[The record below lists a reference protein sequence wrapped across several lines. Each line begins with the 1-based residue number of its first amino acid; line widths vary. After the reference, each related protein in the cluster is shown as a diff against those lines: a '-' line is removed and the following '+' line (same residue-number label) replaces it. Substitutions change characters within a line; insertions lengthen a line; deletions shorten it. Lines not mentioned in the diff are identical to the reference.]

1 MIKTMPE
8 RNLCLQGNIYSTTR
22 RKPLIKDLTNLVLRF
37 SRSVGTGRRESGNK
51 VAILPSESLS
61 VLDCLTWLREL

>member
-1 MIKTMPE
+1 MRIHFLSGVFVAVTVVVVVV
-8 RNLCLQGNIYSTTR
+8 
-22 RKPLIKDLTNLVLRF
+22 VLRF

-61 VLDCLTWLREL
+61 VLDCLTWSSEL